1 MAVDEE
7 NYVVSENI
15 RVTRLLLS
23 LTGQKKIFLANQKRA
38 IQTLLELVR

>member
-7 NYVVSENI
+7 NYVVYENI
-15 RVTRLLLS
+15 RVTRLLLFADWP
-23 LTGQKKIFLANQKRA
+23 QKYFQKRA